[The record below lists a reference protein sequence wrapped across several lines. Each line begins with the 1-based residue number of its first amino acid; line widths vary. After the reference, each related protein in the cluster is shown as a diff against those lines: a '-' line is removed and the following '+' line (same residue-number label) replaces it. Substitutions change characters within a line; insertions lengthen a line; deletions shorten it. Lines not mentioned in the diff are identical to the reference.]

1 MSGSRR
7 RNPVVTG
14 AIGILVIALGTL
26 SAFYSEELPIIG
38 GGTTY
43 TAQFS
48 EAAGLV
54 SGDEV
59 RVAGVRAGKVT
70 SVSLDGDKVAVALR
84 VDGTWVGDQ
93 TTAAIRIKTVLG
105 SKYVSLDPQGSRT
118 ADPSKPIPIERT
130 VAPYDVIQA
139 FSGLATTVGSID
151 TTQLAT
157 SMRTLSDAFSATPA
171 DVRTSLDGLTRLSQ
185 TISSRDQQLSK
196 LLSNTDQVTQVLGDR
211 NTEFE
216 RLLQDGNLL
225 LGELNNRRAAISQ
238 LLTNTMALS
247 TQLRGLVADNQAQL
261 GPTLTQLQGVVDI
274 LKTNQSQLD
283 SGLAML
289 APFYRLFANT
299 LGNGRWFDTNI
310 TNLLPPGLPNVLSGR
325 APILTGG

>member
-14 AIGILVIALGTL
+14 AIGILVIALGTV
-26 SAFYSEELPIIG
+26 SAFYSEELPIVG

-70 SVSLDGDKVAVALR
+70 SVGLDGDKVVVALR

-93 TTAAIRIKTVLG
+93 TTAAIRVKTLLG
-105 SKYVSLDPQGSRT
+105 RKYLSLDPQGSRP
-118 ADPSKPIPIERT
+118 ADPSLPIPIGRT
-130 VAPYDVIQA
+130 VAPYDVIEA

-225 LGELNNRRAAISQ
+225 LGELNNRRSAISQ

-283 SGLAML
+283 SGLAT
-289 APFYRLFANT
+289 FYRLFANT

>member
-1 MSGSRR
+1 MSAPRR

-14 AIGILVIALGTL
+14 AVGILVIALATAA
-26 SAFYSEELPIIG
+26 AFFSEDLPIVG

-43 TAQFS
+43 TAEFS
-48 EAAGLV
+48 EAAGLTT
-54 SGDEV
+54 GDEV

-70 SVSLDGDKVAVALR
+70 SVSLDGNKVAVAFR
-84 VDGTWVGDQ
+84 VNGTWVGDQ
-93 TTAAIRIKTVLG
+93 STAAIRIKTLLG
-105 SKYVSLDPQGSRT
+105 SKYVSLDPQGVQA
-118 ADPSKPIPIERT
+118 ADPGTPIPLDRT
-130 VAPYDVIQA
+130 VAPYDVIEA

-151 TTQLAT
+151 TGQLASSLT
-157 SMRTLSDAFSATPA
+157 TLSDAFSATPA

-185 TISSRDQQLSK
+185 TISSRDQQLTT
-196 LLSNTDQVTQVLGDR
+196 LLSNTDQVTQVLADR

-225 LGELNNRRAAISQ
+225 LGELNTRRQAISQ
-238 LLTNTMALS
+238 LLTNTRALS
-247 TQLRGLVADNQAQL
+247 TQLSGLVADNQAQL
-261 GPTLTQLQGVVDI
+261 GPTLAQLQGVVDI

-283 SGLAML
+283 SGLALL

-299 LGNGRWFDTNI
+299 LGNGRWFDTTV

-325 APILTGG
+325 APILNGG

>member
-93 TTAAIRIKTVLG
+93 TTAAIRIKTLLG
-105 SKYVSLDPQGSRT
+105 SKYLSLDPQGSRS
-118 ADPSKPIPIERT
+118 ADPSTPIPIERT